1 MGVPTDAPRASGFG
15 FGGGPPPIV
24 SRTCHLQAYRRK
36 CGWCVGC
43 LLVLM
48 VSPLRAQQHSAN
60 ATTQLVLVVQSRASA
75 SVPARIPF
83 EEIGNG
89 SRGSEVTGRAT
100 LVIDVRAS
108 RSTREILTAEW
119 SLEQGSTI
127 GTARRT
133 DAVLDRIL
141 SGSRGHS
148 QALSRI
154 PPRPSFVS
162 VRSRFTQEGGG
173 PPQVAG
179 TNLSGLGILRPG
191 RDSAPSGDGPRWRP
205 TQELAPNSPS
215 ALVDFP
221 ALAKSDFGLVLEISS
236 PPWAISTSAIT
247 ITLTV
252 L

>member
-1 MGVPTDAPRASGFG
+1 VGLLIDARRTSERGFG
-15 FGGGPPPIV
+15 AKPPLIG
-24 SRTCHLQAYRRK
+24 SRACHLRAYPWK

-43 LLVLM
+43 LLALM

-60 ATTQLVLVVQSRASA
+60 ATTQLVLVVPSRARA

-83 EEIGNG
+83 DEIGSG
-89 SRGSEVTGRAT
+89 LRSSEVTGRAT
-100 LVIDVRAS
+100 LVIDVRAH

-119 SLEQGSTI
+119 SLEQGSTS
-127 GTARRT
+127 GTPRPA
-133 DAVLDRIL
+133 DAVLDRNL

-148 QALSRI
+148 QALSRVS
-154 PPRPSFVS
+154 PRSPFVS
-162 VRSRFTQEGGG
+162 VRSRITREGGS

-179 TNLSGLGILRPG
+179 TNFSGLSILRPG
-191 RDSAPSGDGPRWRP
+191 RDSAPSGDGARWSP

-247 ITLTV
+247 ITLSV